1 MNKIVYVGLND
12 DVYGNYCINL
22 LVDGKKAVIFL
33 QGKEQLNDFLGY
45 EWDEN
50 VSINQIESGMQTRL
64 NEIADN
70 IGLTKLENFEYK

>member
-12 DVYGNYCINL
+12 DVYGNYYINL

-50 VSINQIESGMQTRL
+50 VSTNQMENGMQTRL

-70 IGLTKLENFEYK
+70 IDLTKLESFEYI